1 MVWYGRVSFGWASD
15 DDFVAASGL
24 VWYGMVWWY
33 HTIWW
38 YGTTIDDG

>member
-24 VWYGMVWWY
+24 VWYG
-33 HTIWW
+33 
-38 YGTTIDDG
+38 IDVDDVL